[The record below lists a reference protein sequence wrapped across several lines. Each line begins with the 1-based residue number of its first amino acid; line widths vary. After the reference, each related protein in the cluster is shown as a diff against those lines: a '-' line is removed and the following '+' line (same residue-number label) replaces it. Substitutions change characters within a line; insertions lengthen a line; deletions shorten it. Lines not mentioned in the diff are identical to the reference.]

1 MSILKKTS
9 LVLAVAALGYGGYY
23 GYTYA
28 SIGAGY
34 AAKAVCSCVFVSG
47 RSLESVVAE
56 DLYAVKGIATS
67 EVDRVNHTATTRV
80 LGIASK
86 TAVYREGL
94 GCTLLNGVTADELRQ
109 QPTISQSTLATT
121 PLAIAPPDTL
131 AVDDEALHNTLRWAF
146 AETDPKRIVRTR
158 AVVVLHRGQLVAE
171 QYAPGI
177 TADTRL
183 TGWSMTKSVTNA
195 LVGMLVKDGKL
206 SVEKPTGFAEWQADD
221 RRRITLDHLLRMSSG
236 LKFEEN
242 YGNVSDATKMLFL
255 EKSAGGYA
263 LKSPLGGEPG
273 QPWYYSS
280 GTTNMLQELIRRQFP
295 THAAYLNFPHQ
306 RLFRKIGMTSAV
318 LEPDPSGTYV
328 GSSFLFAT
336 ARDWAKFGQLFAQDG
351 VYNGER
357 LLPEGWAAYSSRETP
372 GSDSRYAAQFWIY
385 PRQWGLPADT
395 FMANGFEGQFVVIVP
410 SKNLVIVRL
419 GCTPDEQNFDEK
431 RFLTEINAA
440 VKR

>member
-1 MSILKKTS
+1 MTFLKKTS

-67 EVDRVNHTATTRV
+67 EVDRANRTATTRV

-86 TAVYREGL
+86 TAAYREGL
-94 GCTLLNGVTADELRQ
+94 GCTLLNGVTVEELRA
-109 QPTISQSTLATT
+109 QPSVPKAPAAPDSMSLGEKNPALEKTL
-121 PLAIAPPDTL
+121 D
-131 AVDDEALHNTLRWAF
+131 WAF
-146 AETDPKRIVRTR
+146 AEPNPEKPVRTR
-158 AVVVLHRGQLVAE
+158 AVVVLHQGRVVAE
-171 QYAPGI
+171 RYGPGI
-177 TADTRL
+177 TAQTPL

-206 SVEKPTGFAEWQADD
+206 SVEKPTGLAEWQADD
-221 RRRITLDHLLRMSSG
+221 RRRITLDNLLRMSSG
-236 LKFEEN
+236 LTFGEY
-242 YGNVSDATKMLFL
+242 YGLVSDVTRMLCL
-255 EKSAGGYA
+255 EKSAGGYS
-263 LKSPLGGEPG
+263 LRSSLGGEPG
-273 QPWYYSS
+273 KTWYYSS
-280 GTTNMLQELIRRQFP
+280 GTTNILQELLRRQFP
-295 THAAYLNFPHQ
+295 THAAYLAFPHE
-306 RLFRKIGMTSAV
+306 RLFRKLGMDSAV

-336 ARDWAKFGQLFAQDG
+336 ARDWAKFGQLFAQGG
-351 VYNGER
+351 VWRGER
-357 LLPEGWAAYSSRETP
+357 LLPEGWAAYSARETP
-372 GSDSRYAAQFWIY
+372 HSSGRYAAQFWIY

-395 FMANGFEGQFVVIVP
+395 FMANGFEGQLVVIVP
-410 SKNLVIVRL
+410 SKQLVIVRL
-419 GCTPDEQNFDEK
+419 GCTPDERSFDEK

-440 VKR
+440 VPSAP